1 MKKGKVLPNE
11 LFQFLKEVRRIEKGF
26 QERGLDIKIEFKVMD
41 GLDYLRSCMK
51 DDEELKKEW
60 SHLFDDREEK

>member
-26 QERGLDIKIEFKVMD
+26 QKRGLDIKIEFKVMD
-41 GLDYLRSCMK
+41 GLDYLRKCMK

-60 SHLFDDREEK
+60 SHLFDDSEEK

>member
-41 GLDYLRSCMK
+41 GLDYLRKCMK

-60 SHLFDDREEK
+60 PHLFDDSEEK

>member
-60 SHLFDDREEK
+60 PHLFDDSEEK